1 MHMKRVGELL
11 PGLSAVAVLVVV
23 AGMTPARGASVA
35 SKNKEGNRLFHQ
47 GKYQE
52 AEKYY
57 MDAEVQAPGRP
68 ELLYNLGNSLIRQKK
83 YEQALQSL
91 RQASSKGDKGLK
103 ENSWYNSGNAL
114 FEMGNYKDSAQA
126 YIQALRVNPTD
137 RDAKHNL
144 ELALRKMQQ
153 QKQMGSGKDQKDN
166 SQQNRQSK
174 DNQPS
179 AGKSEQQDKQKQEQ
193 SPPQQQDQTR
203 PANPQSTQAE
213 QRDESLSKERALQIL
228 DALKSQELA
237 EQRKLLERKARRRP
251 NARDW

>member
-1 MHMKRVGELL
+1 MQMKRVSRF
-11 PGLSAVAVLVVV
+11 LSGISVVV
-23 AGMTPARGASVA
+23 ALLVAAGVTPARGASVA
-35 SKNKEGNRLFHQ
+35 SKNKEGNRLFQ
-47 GKYQE
+47 AGKYQE
-52 AEKYY
+52 AERYY
-57 MDAEVQAPGRP
+57 MDAEVQSPGRP
-68 ELLYNLGNSLIRQKK
+68 ELLYNLGNSLIKQKK

-103 ENSWYNSGNAL
+103 QNSWYNAGNAL

-126 YIQALRVNPTD
+126 YVQALRINPTD
-137 RDAKHNL
+137 RDAKNNL

-166 SQQNRQSK
+166 SQQNQESK
-174 DNQPS
+174 DNESSGQS
-179 AGKSEQQDKQKQEQ
+179 QQQDKRKREQ
-193 SPPQQQDQTR
+193 SPPQQQDRTK

-213 QRDESLSKERALQIL
+213 QRDESLNKERALQIL

-237 EQRKLLERKARRRP
+237 EQRKLLEKKARRRQ